1 MRDILL
7 VIPLLLLFSL
17 LLINKKTVE
26 RLTNDTCDITDRKIK
41 LLEEKMKIE
50 NIQATKFPNSEM
62 TERINQLDEKIA
74 ELNEKIS
81 KQEEEK
87 GEKDKELE
95 EKGEKE
101 LEEKEKEELEIY
113 SGISAWNTL
122 IDDNYLI
129 NGILIF
135 FIFFL
140 ASVAIYLFFTSA
152 FAYGKKHQ
160 LKLDKMNVKYD
171 NILDDIRKSKVNDSL
186 KIKKGSFFNFLKG

>member
-1 MRDILL
+1 MQDIFL
-7 VIPLLLLFSL
+7 VIPLILLVTL

-26 RLTNDTCDITDRKIK
+26 RLTNDKCDITDRKIK

-50 NIQATKFPNSEM
+50 KIQSKELPNIEM
-62 TERINQLDEKIA
+62 TEMINKLDEKIK
-74 ELNEKIS
+74 ELNEKIN

-87 GEKDKELE
+87 KEKEVE
-95 EKGEKE
+95 EKEKEVEEKE
-101 LEEKEKEELEIY
+101 LEEKEVEEIY

-122 IDDNYLI
+122 IEDNYVI

-140 ASVAIYLFFTSA
+140 ASVSIYLFFTSA
-152 FAYGKKHQ
+152 FAYNKKNQ

-171 NILDDIRKSKVNDSL
+171 NILDDIKKSKVKDSL
-186 KIKKGSFFNFLKG
+186 KIKKGSFFNFLK